1 MESEKILIHL
11 NRENYCLLEGRNCL
25 EFDSKK
31 TISSQKDDSQIKDRK
46 TGLLLPVALPLSSW
60 FHYNFTRIHGVYAY
74 SLRMETLPPRNLDG
88 HMIK

>member
-11 NRENYCLLEGRNCL
+11 NRENYCLLEARNCF

-46 TGLLLPVALPLSSW
+46 TGLGCSITSIKQQATVSSKLLVSLQ
-60 FHYNFTRIHGVYAY
+60 FYAY
-74 SLRMETLPPRNLDG
+74 TWKLYHLETWMDT
-88 HMIK
+88 